1 MTKILITG
9 YRHSGTTMLMQ
20 LLRSHPQVGWIEFEE
35 SYIEFDKPREWVVMM
50 ATKKVPDL
58 KKYAWGEK
66 IPWGNRDT
74 DKDAKRAID
83 FSKKWINYFKKDAR
97 VLHILRHP
105 IDTILSGR
113 GAATQVKKKEFLH
126 LVNTLEKYI
135 NFVNYSLRSSTIVYE
150 NLLFEPKKYL
160 KKTFDFLNLNSTD
173 KIVNK
178 VANTDLKFGK
188 INSDRA
194 YAYKHKDVNID
205 YDYERL
211 ISTLK
216 RQL

>member
-35 SYIEFDKPREWVVMM
+35 SYIEFDKPREWVLMM
-50 ATKKVPDL
+50 ARKKVPDL

-66 IPWGNRDT
+66 IPWGNRKS
-74 DKDAKRAID
+74 DKDGKRAIE
-83 FSKKWINYFKKDAR
+83 FSRKWLKYFKGEAR

-113 GAATQVKKKEFLH
+113 GSSIQVPKKEFNH

-135 NFVNYSLRSSTIVYE
+135 DFVNYSKRTQTIVYE
-150 NLLFEPKKYL
+150 NLVLEPKKYL
-160 KKTFDFLNLNSTD
+160 SEIFNFLGLNNNK
-173 KIVNK
+173 KIVDK
-178 VANTDLKFGK
+178 VANSDLKFGK

-194 YAYKHKDVNID
+194 YAYRKKDVNFQYD
-205 YDYERL
+205 YDVL
-211 ISTLK
+211 LK
-216 RQL
+216 RR

>member
-35 SYIEFDKPREWVVMM
+35 SYIEFDKPREWVLMM
-50 ATKKVPDL
+50 ARKKVPDL

-66 IPWGNRDT
+66 IPWGNRKS
-74 DKDAKRAID
+74 DKDAKRAIE
-83 FSKKWINYFKKDAR
+83 FSRKWLKYFKGEAR

-113 GAATQVKKKEFLH
+113 GSSIQVPKKEFNH

-135 NFVNYSLRSSTIVYE
+135 DFVNYSKRTQTIVYE
-150 NLLFEPKKYL
+150 NLVLEPKKYL
-160 KKTFDFLNLNSTD
+160 SEIFNFLGLNNNK
-173 KIVNK
+173 KIVDK
-178 VANTDLKFGK
+178 VANSDLKFGK

-194 YAYKHKDVNID
+194 YAYRKKDVNFQYD
-205 YDYERL
+205 YDVL
-211 ISTLK
+211 LK
-216 RQL
+216 RR